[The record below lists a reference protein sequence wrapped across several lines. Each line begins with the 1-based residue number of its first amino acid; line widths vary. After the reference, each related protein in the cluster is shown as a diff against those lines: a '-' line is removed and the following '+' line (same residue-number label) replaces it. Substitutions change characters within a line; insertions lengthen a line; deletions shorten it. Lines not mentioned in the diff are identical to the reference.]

1 MSHLVTG
8 LPDTPAACSTTD
20 SWCTAPP
27 QPGVQSR
34 LMAHIR
40 RAPAVLAIIL
50 ASLAASPVWAVHD
63 DNLFEL
69 DQPTTCTVKVNGQDT
84 TVNCGAANVA
94 DSPAGS
100 PDDWAN
106 VYGGNDH
113 AFARAFVDDPT
124 GSAETSFYTGGG
136 SKDEEAIDT
145 SLGANKSWQYDNAND
160 VVPDKDDIAH
170 AFAAA
175 YKAADDHIIF
185 YFGADRFDTSGD
197 AEMGFWFFRNPI
209 SLGVKPA
216 FVGVHA
222 VGDILVLVD
231 FVGGGDVGNIT
242 IYKVSAVSATGVP
255 TMTLVADKSGADC
268 SLVGAGDQA
277 CGVINNIAGE
287 TPPWGY
293 TNKDGQHSYQ
303 KAALFEAGI
312 DLTALGLD
320 LGCFSTFMA
329 ETRSSHSLSAELKD
343 FAMGQFN
350 VCGLA
355 VAKTGDTLSK
365 VSDPVD
371 YSITITNTGIQTLYK
386 QAISDSVL
394 GAITVNGVD
403 QSNSYVIGN
412 TCGASLA
419 GGASCV
425 VTLRRTVQAGDPDPL
440 PNTAT
445 ATYREKSNLTG
456 TSLTETSGHEVNL
469 FQPSITLTKTADP
482 TAILQGDTVNY
493 KITLTNTSSS
503 DTPNLDCTITD
514 AMLGITYPA
523 QGTVSLV
530 ANDKVELTPQ
540 FLFNNPSALSWCKAG
555 LVGVECTNTAVATCS
570 PAGWPNVLSK
580 QASAKVVVTLAT
592 VDVTV
597 QKSGPQYAKV
607 GDTATYTF
615 KVTSGS
621 NVPTTVTSL
630 TDTVLGDLLDDMK
643 AVTGCGTD
651 QLTAA
656 GTPGDSCTFTA
667 SRAIQAGD
675 PDPLNN
681 TVTVVLLDAFSNTAT
696 ATASHAVDLV
706 HPAYT
711 VSKSCVNDPVPAGA
725 SANFDIKVM
734 NTGDIPLVLGL
745 SDPATGINLSGISL
759 GKVVN
764 NNCVYDNN
772 AADGCYLAQGS
783 MIATGTSV
791 SNTVDATATLPAQYG
806 LPNVINHSASSS
818 CTVQQ
823 GGATRT
829 PGFWQTHGF
838 TDGYTCHVFEEHLAG
853 SISLGWRNLEECS
866 DVMGI
871 FWASPAKT
879 SNGTKRSQLCQATE
893 LASFQLLAAIL
904 NSALDNGK
912 SLPIDPKSGLDIVKA
927 EQQALTY
934 CYDNNSSTVC
944 DRNNILRLK
953 DLLGTYNGSGDNTAI
968 IDTDG
973 TVVNHADPRASRQG
987 AYIPVADC
995 N

>member
-1 MSHLVTG
+1 MNNPLTG
-8 LPDTPAACSTTD
+8 LPDTPTNCPMTD
-20 SWCTAPP
+20 GTCTAPLQP
-27 QPGVQSR
+27 QTQNW
-34 LMAHIR
+34 LLTQIR
-40 RAPAVLAIIL
+40 RAPAILTIVL
-50 ASLAASPVWAVHD
+50 ASLAASPAWAVHD

-94 DSPAGS
+94 DNPAGM

-106 VYGGNDH
+106 VFAGTDH
-113 AFARAFVDDPT
+113 AFARAFVNDPV
-124 GSAETSFYTGGG
+124 GAAETSFFTGGG
-136 SKDEEAIDT
+136 SKDGEAIDT
-145 SLGANKSWQYDNAND
+145 KLGASKSWQYDNAND
-160 VVPDKDDIAH
+160 VIPDKDDIAH

-216 FVGVHA
+216 FNGTHA

-268 SLVGAGDQA
+268 SLVGSGDQA
-277 CGVINNIAGE
+277 CAVINNIAGE

-303 KAALFEAGI
+303 KAALFEGGI

-329 ETRSSHSLSAELKD
+329 ETRSSHSLDAQLKD

-350 VCGLA
+350 VCGMK
-355 VAKTGDTLSK
+355 VEKTGDTLSK

-371 YSITITNTGIQTLYK
+371 YTITITNTGIQTLYK
-386 QAISDSVL
+386 QSISDSVL
-394 GAITVNGVD
+394 GAITTGGVD
-403 QSNSYVIGN
+403 QSNSYVLSN

-419 GGASCV
+419 GGATCT
-425 VTLRRTVQAGDPDPL
+425 VTLQRTVQAGDPDPL

-445 ATYREKSNLTG
+445 AIYREKANLTG
-456 TSLTETSGHEVNL
+456 TSLTATSGHEVNL

-482 TAILQGDTVNY
+482 TAILQGQTVNY
-493 KITLTNTSSS
+493 KIKLTNTSSD
-503 DTPNLDCTITD
+503 DTPLLDCTITD
-514 AMLGITYPA
+514 AMLGINHPVT
-523 QGTVSLV
+523 GLV
-530 ANDKVELTPQ
+530 PNGSVELTPQ
-540 FLFNNPSALSWCKAG
+540 FLFNNPSGLSWCKAG
-555 LVGVECTNTAVATCS
+555 LVGLECTNTAVATCS
-570 PAGWPNVLSK
+570 PQNWPNVLSK

-592 VDVTV
+592 VDVTIE
-597 QKSGPQYAKV
+597 KTGPQYAKV
-607 GDTATYTF
+607 GDTVTYTF

-630 TDTVLGDLLDDMK
+630 SDDVLGDLLDDMK

-651 QLTAA
+651 QLAA
-656 GTPGDSCTFTA
+656 SGNPGDSCTFTA
-667 SRAIQAGD
+667 SRTIQAGD
-675 PDPLNN
+675 LDPLKN
-681 TVTVVLLDAFSNTAT
+681 TVTVVLQDEFSNTSSAS
-696 ATASHAVDLV
+696 ASHTVDLV

-711 VSKSCVNDPVPAGA
+711 VSKSCVSEPVPAGA
-725 SANFDIKVM
+725 SANFDIKLT
-734 NTGDIPLVLGL
+734 NTGDIPLVLAL
-745 SDPATGINLSGISL
+745 KDVATGIDLSNIAL
-759 GKVVN
+759 GLVVN

-772 AADGCYLAQGS
+772 ASDGCYLAQGS

-791 SNTVDATATLPAQYG
+791 NNTVDATATLPEQYG
-806 LPNVINHSASSS
+806 LPNVINQSANAS
-818 CTVQQ
+818 CSVAQ

-838 TDGYTCHVFEEHLAG
+838 DTGYTCHVFYDHLSG
-853 SISLGWRNLEECS
+853 SISLGWRNVEECS
-866 DVMGI
+866 EVMGI
-871 FWASPAKT
+871 FWASPAKN

-927 EQQALTY
+927 EQQALSY

-953 DLLGTYNGSGDNTAI
+953 TLLGDYNGSGDSTAI

-973 TVVNHADPRASRQG
+973 TVVNHADPRSSRQN
-987 AYIPVADC
+987 ADISVADC

>member
-1 MSHLVTG
+1 
-8 LPDTPAACSTTD
+8 
-20 SWCTAPP
+20 
-27 QPGVQSR
+27 
-34 LMAHIR
+34 MALIR
-40 RAPAVLAIIL
+40 RAPAILAIIL

-69 DQPTTCTVKVNGQDT
+69 DQPTTCTVQEKGVDT
-84 TVNCGAANVA
+84 VVNCGAANVA
-94 DSPAGS
+94 DNPAGM

-106 VYGGNDH
+106 VYAGTDH
-113 AFARAFVDDPT
+113 AFARAFVEDPT
-124 GSAETSFYTGGG
+124 GAAETSFFTGGG

-145 SLGANKSWQYDNAND
+145 TLNANKSWEYNNAND

-185 YFGADRFDTSGD
+185 YFGADRLDTSGD

-216 FVGVHA
+216 FKGVHA

-268 SLVGAGDQA
+268 SLVGTGDQA
-277 CGVINNIAGE
+277 CAVINNIAGE

-303 KAALFEAGI
+303 TAALFEGGI

-350 VCGLA
+350 VCGMK
-355 VAKTGDTLSK
+355 VEKTGDTLSK

-371 YSITITNTGIQTLYK
+371 YTITITNTGIQTLYK
-386 QAISDSVL
+386 QSISDSVL
-394 GAITVNGVD
+394 GAITTGGVD
-403 QSNSYVIGN
+403 QSNSYVLGN
-412 TCGASLA
+412 TCGASLV
-419 GGASCV
+419 GGATCT

-445 ATYREKSNLTG
+445 AIYREKANLTG
-456 TSLTETSGHEVNL
+456 TSLTATSGHEVNL

-482 TAILQGDTVNY
+482 TAILQGQTVNY
-493 KITLTNTSSS
+493 KIKLTNTSSD
-503 DTPNLDCTITD
+503 DTPLLNCTITD
-514 AMLGITYPA
+514 AMLGINE
-523 QGTVSLV
+523 TVTGLV
-530 ANDKVELTPQ
+530 PNGSKELTPQ
-540 FLFNNPSALSWCKAG
+540 FLFDNIKLSWCALRLDG
-555 LVGVECTNTAVATCS
+555 LVECTNTAVATCS
-570 PAGWPNVLSK
+570 PQNWPNVLSK
-580 QASAKVVVTLAT
+580 QASAKVVITPAFVGVTIKKT
-592 VDVTV
+592 
-597 QKSGPQYAKV
+597 GPQYAKV
-607 GDTATYTF
+607 GDTVTYTF
-615 KVTSGS
+615 KVTSES

-630 TDTVLGDLLDDMK
+630 SDNVLGDLLDDMK

-651 QLTAA
+651 QLAAA
-656 GTPGDSCTFTA
+656 GNTGDSCTFTA

-675 PDPLNN
+675 ADPLKN
-681 TVTVVLLDAFSNTAT
+681 TVKVTLVDAFANA
-696 ATASHAVDLV
+696 AFAEASHEVDLV

-711 VSKSCVNDPVPAGA
+711 VSKSCVSEPVPAGA
-725 SANFDIKVM
+725 SANFDIKVL
-734 NTGDIPLVLGL
+734 NTGDIPLVLAL
-745 SDPATGINLSGISL
+745 KDAATGIDLSNIAL
-759 GKVVN
+759 GTVVN

-772 AADGCYLAQGS
+772 ASDGCYLAQGS

-791 SNTVDATATLPAQYG
+791 NNTVDATATLPTQYG

-818 CTVQQ
+818 CSVVQ

-838 TDGYTCHVFEEHLAG
+838 DTGYTCHVFYDHLSG
-853 SISLGWRNLEECS
+853 SISLGWRNVEECS
-866 DVMGI
+866 EVMGI
-871 FWASPAKT
+871 FWASPAKN

-904 NSALDNGK
+904 NTALDNGK

-927 EQQALTY
+927 EQQALSY

-953 DLLGTYNGSGDNTAI
+953 GLLGDYNGSGDNTAI
-968 IDTDG
+968 IDADG
-973 TVVNHADPRASRQG
+973 TVVKHADPRSSRQH
-987 AYIPVADC
+987 ADIPVADC